1 MTSFHNKRFNMKTKK
16 ILYWITTIWLS
27 VAMLTSAIFALI
39 KPEEVLE
46 LYLTLGYPT
55 YLINFISLAKILGVI
70 TLLLNPYKKLVEWAY
85 AGFFFDFLLAFL
97 AHYQI
102 NDGEQWWVLIPFALL
117 LVSHQLKDISRN

>member
-1 MTSFHNKRFNMKTKK
+1 MTSFHNKRFTMKTKK

-85 AGFFFDFLLAFL
+85 AGFFFDFLLAFYWL
-97 AHYQI
+97 FWHI
-102 NDGEQWWVLIPFALL
+102 IKSMME
-117 LVSHQLKDISRN
+117 K

>member
-1 MTSFHNKRFNMKTKK
+1 MTSFHNKRFTMKTKK
-16 ILYWITTIWLS
+16 ILNWITTIWLS

>member
-1 MTSFHNKRFNMKTKK
+1 MKTKK

-117 LVSHQLKDISRN
+117 LESNQLKDISRN

>member
-1 MTSFHNKRFNMKTKK
+1 MTSFRNKRFTMKTKK
-16 ILYWITTIWLS
+16 ILYWVTTIWLS

-39 KPEEVLE
+39 KPEEVIE
-46 LYLTLGYPT
+46 LYHTLGYPT

-117 LVSHQLKDISRN
+117 LVSHQLKDISRH